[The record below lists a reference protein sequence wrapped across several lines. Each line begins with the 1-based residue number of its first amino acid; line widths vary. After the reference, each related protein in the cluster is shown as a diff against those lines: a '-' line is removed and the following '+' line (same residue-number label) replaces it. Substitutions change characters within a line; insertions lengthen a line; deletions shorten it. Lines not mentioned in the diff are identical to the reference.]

1 MKNQNDP
8 LSDNIPHS
16 GLNESKVDSNEGE
29 PDKYKPRRSQRSWKP
44 TSEILESFVFANEIS
59 EENNSKAMLKV
70 LPTPMLELVMQ
81 SSDEKSYGDAT
92 SYPPRGGM
100 TSTSHPPRGGMSST
114 MCIKDVVPDT
124 FEQAMNSTDRHLWL
138 QAIDSEILS
147 HITNGTLLACDL
159 PKGRKAVPL
168 SWVFKIKIK
177 ARIVMKKIYAKG
189 RSRLS

>member
-100 TSTSHPPRGGMSST
+100 TPPPWYSTISY
-114 MCIKDVVPDT
+114 KVDT
-124 FEQAMNSTDRHLWL
+124 VGIAHVLR
-138 QAIDSEILS
+138 
-147 HITNGTLLACDL
+147 
-159 PKGRKAVPL
+159 
-168 SWVFKIKIK
+168 
-177 ARIVMKKIYAKG
+177 
-189 RSRLS
+189 